1 MFDLAQLQRAQQVV
15 HAAMPPTPAHAW
27 PLLSERL
34 GATAIVKHENHT
46 PIGAFKVRGG
56 LVYLDRLTRER
67 PHTRGLVSA
76 TRGNHGQSLAFAASR
91 YRMPVTIYVPQG
103 NSTEKNRA
111 MRAFGANLIEFGEDF
126 QVAREEAGRH
136 ASRDGLELVP
146 SFHPDL
152 VMGVA
157 TYALELFRTAPDL
170 DILYVP
176 IGQGSGICGCIL
188 ARDLLG
194 LSTEIIGVQSTLAP
208 SYALSFAAGAVVMT
222 NSSDTLADGMATRVP
237 DPDALAIIRRGAS
250 RIMQVTDDEVAAA
263 IRAYWTDTHN
273 LAEGAGAAPLAAA
286 LQDKARLSG
295 KRVGLILSGGNIDF
309 DLFRRW
315 VVGETVSGGGVLV

>member
-111 MRAFGANLIEFGEDF
+111 MRAFGADLVEFGEDF

-152 VMGVA
+152 VMGSRPMRSNCSA
-157 TYALELFRTAPDL
+157 PRRTS
-170 DILYVP
+170 ISSMSR
-176 IGQGSGICGCIL
+176 SG
-188 ARDLLG
+188 RDPV
-194 LSTEIIGVQSTLAP
+194 S
-208 SYALSFAAGAVVMT
+208 
-222 NSSDTLADGMATRVP
+222 
-237 DPDALAIIRRGAS
+237 
-250 RIMQVTDDEVAAA
+250 AAA
-263 IRAYWTDTHN
+263 SWRAICS
-273 LAEGAGAAPLAAA
+273 AFPPRSSAC
-286 LQDKARLSG
+286 S
-295 KRVGLILSGGNIDF
+295 
-309 DLFRRW
+309 RRW
-315 VVGETVSGGGVLV
+315 RRPMRCRSLPARW